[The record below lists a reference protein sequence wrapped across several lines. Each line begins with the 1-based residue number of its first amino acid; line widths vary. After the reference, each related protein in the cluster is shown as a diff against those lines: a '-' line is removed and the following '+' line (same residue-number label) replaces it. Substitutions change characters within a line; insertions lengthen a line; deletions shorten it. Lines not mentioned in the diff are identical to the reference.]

1 MFVCRTKME
10 PAVKIAGISKTYAGS
25 AVVKAVSLEIACGET
40 LGLLGPNGA
49 GKTTLMKMIAGLVR
63 PDAGRIEVFGRVVS
77 GRSITT
83 RSLVGLVPQ
92 DNNMEREL
100 TVEEALTIYGRLFA
114 VPCLT
119 DRLTELVDQFSLA
132 NVWRKKTGLLS
143 GGTARRVL
151 IARALLPGPQL
162 LLLDEPTVGLD
173 PDVRQELWQI
183 VKKMEQSGK
192 TIIITT
198 HYMEEVEKLCRR
210 VSMLCAGEVVWLES
224 VGVSSGAELN
234 ARFVQLAKQV
244 SA

>member
-1 MFVCRTKME
+1 MFVCRTKMA

-119 DRLTELVDQFSLA
+119 RYCTHWSICFLLGWEWAGDRGWAMSISVAFFIWGVA
-132 NVWRKKTGLLS
+132 
-143 GGTARRVL
+143 L
-151 IARALLPGPQL
+151 IRNYS
-162 LLLDEPTVGLD
+162 E
-173 PDVRQELWQI
+173 
-183 VKKMEQSGK
+183 
-192 TIIITT
+192 
-198 HYMEEVEKLCRR
+198 
-210 VSMLCAGEVVWLES
+210 
-224 VGVSSGAELN
+224 
-234 ARFVQLAKQV
+234 
-244 SA
+244 